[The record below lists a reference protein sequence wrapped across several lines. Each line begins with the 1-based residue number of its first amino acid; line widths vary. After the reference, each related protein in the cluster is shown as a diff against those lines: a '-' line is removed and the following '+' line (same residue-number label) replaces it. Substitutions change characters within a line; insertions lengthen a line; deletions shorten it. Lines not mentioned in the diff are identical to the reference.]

1 MGDHRQ
7 NLLNHY
13 HTSEAEESS
22 ERGQDDDPLGFQNP
36 VYESLRSTDLKYQDL
51 GDGGLGFED
60 QEEDIPPEE
69 VTEEELTDAQEPEKA
84 LPEVEKVREKDEEEG
99 VTAMRWV
106 WGVAPTQAGVGLR
119 PWGESS
125 IPTSTP
131 SPCGLCVI
139 AVSVGSAPPPPR
151 AHAVILG

>member
-69 VTEEELTDAQEPEKA
+69 VTEEELTDAQSQKRPSQ
-84 LPEVEKVREKDEEEG
+84 
-99 VTAMRWV
+99 RWRRSGRKMKRRV
-106 WGVAPTQAGVGLR
+106 
-119 PWGESS
+119 
-125 IPTSTP
+125 
-131 SPCGLCVI
+131 
-139 AVSVGSAPPPPR
+139 
-151 AHAVILG
+151 